1 MTIVI
6 TGGSRGIGRELINY
20 FSQKK
25 GAKIIV
31 LSSNSDKLSDLGKKK
46 NIHLIDVDFA
56 IEDNIYEA
64 TEILRTITSEV
75 TILINNAAIL
85 INKPFEKITS
95 KELENTYRVNVCSPF
110 ILTQQLMPLMG
121 KKEKSHVVNI
131 SSMGGFQGSSKFA
144 GLSAYSSSKG
154 ALSILTECLAEELKE
169 KNISVNCLCLGAVN
183 TEMLKKAFPGYKAN
197 TSAKQMAKFI
207 GDFAL
212 SGHHTFNGK
221 VLPVS
226 ISTP

>member
-6 TGGSRGIGRELINY
+6 TGGSRGIGRELIN
-20 FSQKK
+20 FFLQIK
-25 GAKIIV
+25 GAKVIV
-31 LSSNSDKLSDLGKKK
+31 LSSSPEKLSDLEKKK
-46 NIHLIDVDFA
+46 NLHIVQVDFA

-64 TEILRTITSEV
+64 TEIIRTITKEV
-75 TILINNAAIL
+75 TILINNAGIL
-85 INKPFEKITS
+85 VNKPFQKITS

-110 ILTQQLMPLMG
+110 ILTQQLVPLMG
-121 KKEKSHVVNI
+121 KKERSHVVNI
-131 SSMGGFQGSSKFA
+131 SSMGGFQGSAKFA

-154 ALSILTECLAEELKE
+154 ALSVLSECLAEELKD
-169 KNISVNCLCLGAVN
+169 KNIAVNCLCLGAVN

-197 TSAKQMAKFI
+197 TSAKQMADFI

-212 SGHHTFNGK
+212 KGHQSFNGK

-226 ISTP
+226 NSTP